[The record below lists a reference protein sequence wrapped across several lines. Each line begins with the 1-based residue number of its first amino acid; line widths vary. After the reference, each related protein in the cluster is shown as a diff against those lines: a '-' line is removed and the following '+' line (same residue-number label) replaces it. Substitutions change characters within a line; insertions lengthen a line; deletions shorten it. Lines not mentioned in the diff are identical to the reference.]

1 MSYHSH
7 RVLLLYFQQLA
18 SLSDEPNSDQ
28 SQLPLFL
35 HLYQA
40 SIFHLFVCHLQ
51 RNSSQ
56 LGWIHLLILMSPSA
70 LCYILNNLFPLATW
84 MIDCGSLMQL
94 MNIYLVFMAFKCHDH
109 CRLVLWRSFPREDL
123 HYFIRV
129 NGKKPIQTNKQTKQ
143 IQQLLSLPVSLQPQQ
158 VNRLDTGNCCQV
170 I

>member
-18 SLSDEPNSDQ
+18 SLSDERNSDQ
-28 SQLPLFL
+28 SQFPLFL

-123 HYFIRV
+123 HYLIRV
-129 NGKKPIQTNKQTKQ
+129 NGKKPIQTNKQNKYNN
-143 IQQLLSLPVSLQPQQ
+143 SC
-158 VNRLDTGNCCQV
+158 RCQFPSNPNK
-170 I
+170 